1 MIAQLGALQILY
13 FTYCERLTQLPKF
26 PEHLNTIFADWSNE
40 NWYVHDNFL
49 GFVVCYCGELINI
62 RTHLIPLCD
71 DGMSGI
77 TQTLSL
83 SNHSYSY
90 PKIYFFL
97 VPFVGL
103 WDTSTANGKTTN
115 DYGLITL
122 CFSGDMKKYGLHLLY
137 KNDTELDGS

>member
-1 MIAQLGALQILY
+1 
-13 FTYCERLTQLPKF
+13 
-26 PEHLNTIFADWSNE
+26 E

-49 GFVVCYCGELINI
+49 GFVVCNCGELINI
-62 RTHLIPLCD
+62 TAHLIPLCD

-83 SNHSYSY
+83 FNQSYGY

-103 WDTSTANGKTTN
+103 WDTSTENEKMPN

-122 CFSGDMKKYGLHLLY
+122 CFSGDMKKYGLRLLY
-137 KNDTELDGS
+137 